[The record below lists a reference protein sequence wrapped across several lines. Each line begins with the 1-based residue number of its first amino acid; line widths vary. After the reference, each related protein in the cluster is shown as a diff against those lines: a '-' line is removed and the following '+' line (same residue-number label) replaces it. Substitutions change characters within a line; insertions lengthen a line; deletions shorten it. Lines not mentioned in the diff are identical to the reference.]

1 LCGAPHAGDH
11 DAEYHG
17 DLTEQHVRPLH
28 DLASDFSCA
37 DSSWKARHKDVPQAS
52 GSVPGQCRSKTV
64 SSRKVEQ
71 KDRMS
76 AAAEPKKNAA
86 SEGAL
91 RRVEQKMKAMRRAAN
106 GQNFG
111 DSFGGV

>member
-1 LCGAPHAGDH
+1 VWRPHTGDH

-28 DLASDFSCA
+28 DLASAFSCA
-37 DSSWKARHKDVPQAS
+37 GSSWKARHRDVPQAS
-52 GSVPGQCRSKTV
+52 GSVPDQCWSKTV

-71 KDRMS
+71 KDRMN
-76 AAAEPKKNAA
+76 AAAGQRKMPQAKAHCGVSN
-86 SEGAL
+86 
-91 RRVEQKMKAMRRAAN
+91 RNMKARRRAAN